1 MKVLILNTSER
12 TGGAAVAANRLMNA
26 LCKQGVEANMLVRD
40 KQSEDERVISV
51 NHSWFQRR
59 LNFLRFVWERLVIF
73 LCNKLN
79 RKDLFRV
86 SIANTGV
93 NLAAHPLVKEADV
106 IHLHWIN
113 KGFLSLKGLR
123 QLIAT
128 GKPIVWT
135 MHDMWPAT
143 AICHHAWGCEAFIKE
158 CGRCPF
164 LSSSCMKDLANY
176 TFKQKS
182 FINQSSIQLVTV
194 SSWLK
199 KLAKYSRITSNL
211 SIEVIPNV
219 LDTSRF
225 QPLSKKQIR
234 NILRLPLNKRIILM
248 GAARLDDP
256 LKGFETLCS
265 ALSHLNEIDGHAD
278 FLLVL
283 FGGIKAGEGFL
294 ANLPI
299 PYIWKGLLQ
308 DTQAI
313 AQLYAAADV
322 TIIPSHYET
331 FGQTI
336 IEGMACGCPAVTFDN
351 SGQTD
356 IITHRVDGYLAHY
369 QDAKDLAK
377 GIQWVINHPDPE
389 ALRQACVEKV
399 RTHYAEE
406 VVAQQYIKLYE
417 QLLKR

>member
-51 NHSWFQRR
+51 NQSWFQRR
-59 LNFLRFVWERLVIF
+59 LNFLRFVWERLAIF

-113 KGFLSLKGLR
+113 QGFLSLKGLR

-135 MHDMWPAT
+135 LHDMWPAT
-143 AICHHAWGCEAFIKE
+143 AICHYPGDCTKYLTACSHCA
-158 CGRCPF
+158 
-164 LSSSCMKDLANY
+164 LSVPHPLWDLAVS
-176 TFKQKS
+176 TFRQKGRVALNSITFVGCSQWIAQKAKQGKWLQSAS
-182 FINQSSIQLVTV
+182 F
-194 SSWLK
+194 
-199 KLAKYSRITSNL
+199 TS
-211 SIEVIPNV
+211 IPNPIDVSIFKPVERVVARRHFHLAEDRLFV
-219 LDTSRF
+219 LF
-225 QPLSKKQIR
+225 AAAKLSEIR
-234 NILRLPLNKRIILM
+234 KGATYFVEACQELYPIYGDRMEVLLM
-248 GAARLDDP
+248 GNSADELEQRVP
-256 LKGFETLCS
+256 FKVNTLGYLS
-265 ALSHLNEIDGHAD
+265 DAQEMALVYNCAD
-278 FLLVL
+278 L
-283 FGGIKAGEGFL
+283 FAIPSLED
-294 ANLPI
+294 NLPN
-299 PYIWKGLLQ
+299 
-308 DTQAI
+308 
-313 AQLYAAADV
+313 
-322 TIIPSHYET
+322 TIMEA
-331 FGQTI
+331 
-336 IEGMACGCPAVTFDN
+336 MACGTPCVGF
-351 SGQTD
+351 QTGGIPEMID
-356 IITHRVDGYLAHY
+356 HVQNGYVAHY

-399 RTHYAEE
+399 RTHYAEA
-406 VVAQQYIKLYE
+406 VVAQQYITLYE